1 MSVELSH
8 VWQGNVFFLKP
19 LCGVTSFKS
28 HLHTKQSRKSS
39 HTGKIT
45 FYQISSVH
53 YDFKWT
59 LQFNHKKIHV
69 YRHFKLCDR
78 YSIPA
83 AGFLIIISPQ
93 SHVRRVLPVWL
104 YSTQHMQGG
113 QISIMTRSYY
123 RSELLPDECLQS
135 CWVIVYCIW
144 KCSNPHVYSLFK
156 QYHYNSRIIFHA
168 NTKWVTYMQII
179 SFWLPLTVFVF

>member
-1 MSVELSH
+1 MILNELCNSIIKN
-8 VWQGNVFFLKP
+8 G
-19 LCGVTSFKS
+19 
-28 HLHTKQSRKSS
+28 
-39 HTGKIT
+39 
-45 FYQISSVH
+45 
-53 YDFKWT
+53 
-59 LQFNHKKIHV
+59 
-69 YRHFKLCDR
+69 HFKLCDR

-113 QISIMTRSYY
+113 QITIMTRSYY

-135 CWVIVYCIW
+135 CWMIVHCIW
-144 KCSNPHVYSLFK
+144 KCWNPHVYSLFK

-168 NTKWVTYMQII
+168 NTKWVTCKSSLFDSPWQYL
-179 SFWLPLTVFVF
+179 SFNTLILICNTNWTGFARVNCSTLQKN